1 MRIYQCSNCYYE
13 IDFQTYLERGGLCPI
28 CDHIINPTNCYETEP
43 LRPIKLSPKLRLMM
57 LKECDINVK
66 TSES

>member
-1 MRIYQCSNCYYE
+1 MRVYQCSNCYYE

-28 CDHIINPTNCYETEP
+28 CGHIIYPTNCYETET
-43 LRPIKLSPKLRLMM
+43 LK
-57 LKECDINVK
+57 LKECDTNVK

>member
-13 IDFQTYLERGGLCPI
+13 LDFQSYLEWGGLCPI
-28 CDHIINPTNCYETEP
+28 CSRIIYPTNCYETE
-43 LRPIKLSPKLRLMM
+43 LLK
-57 LKECDINVK
+57 LKECDTNVK

>member
-1 MRIYQCSNCYYE
+1 MKIYQCSNCYYE

-28 CDHIINPTNCYETEP
+28 CSHIIYPSNCYETEP
-43 LRPIKLSPKLRLMM
+43 SIKLFI
-57 LKECDINVK
+57 KERDTNAK

>member
-13 IDFQTYLERGGLCPI
+13 IDFQTYLESGGLCPI
-28 CDHIINPTNCYETEP
+28 CAHIIYPTNCYETEP
-43 LRPIKLSPKLRLMM
+43 SRPMK
-57 LKECDINVK
+57 LKECDTNAK

>member
-1 MRIYQCSNCYYE
+1 MKIYQCSNCYYE

-28 CDHIINPTNCYETEP
+28 CSHIIYPTNCYETET
-43 LRPIKLSPKLRLMM
+43 LK
-57 LKECDINVK
+57 LKERDINGK

>member
-28 CDHIINPTNCYETEP
+28 CSHIIYPTNSYETDP
-43 LRPIKLSPKLRLMM
+43 LKLKLK
-57 LKECDINVK
+57 LKESDTNVK